1 MSDTLHPQVAAI
13 AELRRKLRETR
24 VLDANALRKQVLLGI
39 EVTNAGGPVV
49 EQRREL
55 MVPRPNG
62 GEAMR
67 IVLNAPASSRGLCV
81 YFHGG
86 GFVICSPE
94 SHDKIARTIAVE
106 ARCTVASVDYRM
118 GPEHPYPA
126 AHDDALD
133 AAHWLMDMANALSGS
148 GRVVFAGDSAGGNLA
163 LTAAQW
169 AIANGRTPAGVLL
182 LYPYLR
188 RDSESRRRYGP
199 DDRIIDDEV
208 IGERPAHRR
217 RSDPPLPLTAP
228 LL

>member
-1 MSDTLHPQVAAI
+1 MSDTLHPQSPLSLNCAGSCARHV
-13 AELRRKLRETR
+13 
-24 VLDANALRKQVLLGI
+24 VLDANALREQVLLGI

-49 EQRREL
+49 ERRREL

-67 IVLNAPASSRGLCV
+67 IVLIAPASSRGLCV
-81 YFHGG
+81 YFHGCG
-86 GFVICSPE
+86 IVICSPE

-126 AHDDALD
+126 AHDDAVD

-182 LYPYLR
+182 LYSWLDLG

-199 DDRIIDDEV
+199 NDMIIDDEV
-208 IGERPAHRR
+208 IGERPAHR
-217 RSDPPLPLTAP
+217 
-228 LL
+228 